1 MTSKNI
7 LVTGPPRCGK
17 STLIEKVILRIEK
30 PMTGF
35 FTREIKEKWKRVGFS
50 LITLDGKKGVLAH
63 QNIRSSYRV
72 GKYGVNLD
80 DIDRIAVPSIIPMKP
95 DEIVVIDEIGKME
108 CLSPLF
114 RQTLIRILDSKHRVI
129 GSISQKGDRFIQ
141 KIKERDDVVLTHVS
155 KKNRDR
161 LADSLFLE
169 AQRDV

>member
-35 FTREIKEKWKRVGFS
+35 FY
-50 LITLDGKKGVLAH
+50 L
-63 QNIRSSYRV
+63 
-72 GKYGVNLD
+72 
-80 DIDRIAVPSIIPMKP
+80 
-95 DEIVVIDEIGKME
+95 
-108 CLSPLF
+108 
-114 RQTLIRILDSKHRVI
+114 I

-155 KKNRDR
+155 KKNRDW

>member
-35 FTREIKEKWKRVGFS
+35 FTREIKEKGKRVGFS
-50 LITLDGKKGVLAH
+50 IITLDGKKGVLAH
-63 QNIRSSYRV
+63 QNIRSRCRV

-95 DEIVVIDEIGKME
+95 DEIVLIDEIGKME
-108 CLSPLF
+108 CLSPLAVQADVNKNTRLKTSGYRF
-114 RQTLIRILDSKHRVI
+114 YLSKRRSVHTKDKRT
-129 GSISQKGDRFIQ
+129 G
-141 KIKERDDVVLTHVS
+141 
-155 KKNRDR
+155 
-161 LADSLFLE
+161 
-169 AQRDV
+169 